1 MQIILTLEPIEIVVD
16 MDEENWRS
24 LGITPADLARAAYE
38 GIAELV
44 KIRDQDWEIAPTVR
58 PYIPPTTGVVSCEIN
73 PF

>member
-1 MQIILTLEPIEIVVD
+1 MQIILTLEPIEIVAD
-16 MDEENWRS
+16 LSEEGWRS

-44 KIRDQDWEIAPTVR
+44 KVRDEDWEISPTVR
-58 PYIPPTTGVVSCEIN
+58 PYIPPTTGVVSVEIN